1 MPIFHNIL
9 KCSFILFLFFETRG
23 SLLQCKNT
31 LQQTT
36 LEPSGKPH
44 WQAKAN
50 HNLFFYFQCWNFF
63 LEKNKFPKIWHL
75 FLELFYPKSA
85 LV

>member
-50 HNLFFYFQCWNFF
+50 HNLFFYFVETFF
-63 LEKNKFPKIWHL
+63 LKKINFLKFGIY
-75 FLELFYPKSA
+75 F
-85 LV
+85 